1 MNLGVT
7 SLAATERRIVE
18 DGEIFLDGASR
29 RFQLKPKPTI
39 VSPRSATQRPS
50 GSSARQHFGN
60 ATDGGAGDGRAP
72 WRTRNVARILRDAL
86 GLLQIFELRKPI
98 GDV

>member
-18 DGEIFLDGASR
+18 DGEILLDGASR

-72 WRTRNVARILRDAL
+72 WRTRNSLPASCATRSASSESSNFASR
-86 GLLQIFELRKPI
+86 
-98 GDV
+98 